1 MEVVF
6 VNSLSPNTCF
16 GVVGGDLR
24 QAALAKKLSEQG
36 FCVKAFF
43 LEHFPQFLS
52 PELCCDDLTKLSD
65 CDVVILPLPV
75 SINEAFL
82 NAPLSDQS
90 VSLSVV
96 LSFCKKDALIFGGK
110 VSSGDLKKAEQLGLS
125 ISDYLKREEMAV
137 LNAVP
142 TAEGAVALA
151 LSERASTLWESN
163 CLITGFGRCA
173 KTLAL
178 LLKGFGAHVTIAARK
193 EGDLAFARTLGL
205 SSCHLSELPMVLPKQ
220 EILFNTIPHII
231 FDRDLL
237 SMVPED
243 CLMIDLASRPG
254 GIDFETASE
263 LGRKTI
269 WALSLPGKVAP
280 ITAGNIIC
288 QTVINMIRSIA

>member
-1 MEVVF
+1 M
-6 VNSLSPNTCF
+6 
-16 GVVGGDLR
+16 
-24 QAALAKKLSEQG
+24 
-36 FCVKAFF
+36 
-43 LEHFPQFLS
+43 
-52 PELCCDDLTKLSD
+52 
-65 CDVVILPLPV
+65 
-75 SINEAFL
+75 
-82 NAPLSDQS
+82 
-90 VSLSVV
+90 
-96 LSFCKKDALIFGGK
+96 IFGGK
-110 VSSGDLKKAEQLGLS
+110 VSSGDLQKAEQLGLS

-205 SSCHLSELPMVLPKQ
+205 SSCHLSELPVVLPKQ

>member
-1 MEVVF
+1 M
-6 VNSLSPNTCF
+6 NSLSPNTCF

-36 FCVKAFF
+36 FYVKAFF

-110 VSSGDLKKAEQLGLS
+110 VSSGDLQKAEQLGLS

-151 LSERASTLWESN
+151 LSERASTL
-163 CLITGFGRCA
+163 
-173 KTLAL
+173 
-178 LLKGFGAHVTIAARK
+178 
-193 EGDLAFARTLGL
+193 
-205 SSCHLSELPMVLPKQ
+205 
-220 EILFNTIPHII
+220 
-231 FDRDLL
+231 
-237 SMVPED
+237 
-243 CLMIDLASRPG
+243 
-254 GIDFETASE
+254 
-263 LGRKTI
+263 
-269 WALSLPGKVAP
+269 
-280 ITAGNIIC
+280 
-288 QTVINMIRSIA
+288 